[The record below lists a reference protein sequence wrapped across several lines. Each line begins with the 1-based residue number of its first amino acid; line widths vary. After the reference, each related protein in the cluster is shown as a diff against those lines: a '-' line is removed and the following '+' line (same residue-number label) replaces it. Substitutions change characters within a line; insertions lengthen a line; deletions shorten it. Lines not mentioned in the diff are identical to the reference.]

1 MENDTYRELLMYENV
16 HRAKRR
22 GDNYMCDVYDSP
34 RWQQVVGPL
43 GERLDRIVIHACVDG
58 CPAHSRKQSASVK
71 PLQYFIVNLPPRLRY
86 QVRFMLVHALI
97 PARLKGKNVK
107 KYYD

>member
-43 GERLDRIVIHACVDG
+43 GERLDRIVLHACVFL
-58 CPAHSRKQSASVK
+58 SVENNASITGF
-71 PLQYFIVNLPPRLRY
+71 QLPKGMGITRLCSKFCSTSSSI
-86 QVRFMLVHALI
+86 FMIKDVISISL
-97 PARLKGKNVK
+97 
-107 KYYD
+107 